1 MESGRVDLTW
11 LADPN
16 CTYDELSELQEE
28 ILAHTY
34 AINTT
39 TGATQ
44 ILPKT
49 LLKKADKLGRSPDR
63 ADALVIWNWVR
74 TRYVATRK
82 PNHLQEMNQVDRY
95 MHNYSE
101 SLEDH
106 SDEDFEAAM
115 WV

>member
-1 MESGRVDLTW
+1 
-11 LADPN
+11 
-16 CTYDELSELQEE
+16 
-28 ILAHTY
+28 
-34 AINTT
+34 
-39 TGATQ
+39 
-44 ILPKT
+44 
-49 LLKKADKLGRSPDR
+49 
-63 ADALVIWNWVR
+63 
-74 TRYVATRK
+74 